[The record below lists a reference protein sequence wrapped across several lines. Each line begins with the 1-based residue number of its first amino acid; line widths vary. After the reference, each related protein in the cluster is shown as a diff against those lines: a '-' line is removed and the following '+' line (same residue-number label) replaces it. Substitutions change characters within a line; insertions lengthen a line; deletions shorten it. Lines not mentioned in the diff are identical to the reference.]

1 MLACLVGGDT
11 RVNVT
16 ALIKVQ
22 KNLGGLWACKVL
34 QGKTHDK
41 GMSGQPSYTQR
52 LTQAKQIRRAK
63 VAAF

>member
-1 MLACLVGGDT
+1 MLACLLGGDR
-11 RVNVT
+11 RVNAT

-34 QGKTHDK
+34 QGNTYDK
-41 GMSGQPSYTQR
+41 GMSGQPLYTRR
-52 LTQAKQIRRAK
+52 LTQAKQIGRAK